1 MAVAPTATADGT
13 SQADDGRH
21 RVRILGRE
29 RLNHNVTA
37 WTCAR
42 PEGYAFRPGEACR
55 LAVDADG
62 WRDQDRPFT
71 MSSLP
76 DAPAL
81 DWVIKT
87 YPDHDG
93 MTERLD
99 ACEVGDTLLM
109 GEPGG
114 YFHDRGPGVFL
125 AGGAGVTP
133 FLAILRDLKRSGGTE
148 GYRLLFSN
156 STAADVFLKTEL
168 DGLLG
173 RDAVYQV
180 TGEDAA
186 FADRRRI
193 DHGYL
198 AEKIGSFEQFF
209 YVCGPPG
216 FSEDLRPVLLEL
228 GAAEDKIIDKTLKN
242 RG

>member
-1 MAVAPTATADGT
+1 MTDAYASSGAA
-13 SQADDGRH
+13 SRAQDGRH
-21 RVRILGRE
+21 RVRILGKQ

-37 WTCAR
+37 WTVAR

-62 WRDQDRPFT
+62 WRDEDRPFT

-76 DAPAL
+76 DAESL
-81 DWVIKT
+81 EWVIKH
-87 YPDHDG
+87 YPEHEG
-93 MTERLD
+93 MTERLA
-99 ACEVGDTLLM
+99 ACEVGDELLM
-109 GEPGG
+109 GPPGG

-133 FLAILRDLKRSGGTE
+133 FLAILRELKRSGGGAA

-156 STAADVFLKTEL
+156 STAADVFLKTEF
-168 DGLLG
+168 DDLLG
-173 RDAVYQV
+173 EDVLYQV

-193 DHGYL
+193 DLAYL
-198 AEKIGSFEQFF
+198 AEKIGHFDRFF

-228 GAAEDKIIDKTLKN
+228 GAPEEKIIDKTLKN
-242 RG
+242 K

>member
-1 MAVAPTATADGT
+1 MPDTPATAE
-13 SQADDGRH
+13 AAPKAEDGRH
-21 RVRILGRE
+21 RVRVLGKR
-29 RLNHNVTA
+29 RLNHNVIA
-37 WTCAR
+37 WTVAR

-76 DAPAL
+76 DAPTL
-81 DWVIKT
+81 EWVIKH
-87 YPDHDG
+87 YPDHHG
-93 MTERLD
+93 MTERMQ
-99 ACEVGDTLLM
+99 ACEVGDDLLM

-133 FLAILRDLKRSGGTE
+133 FLAILRDLRRSGGTA

-156 STAADVFLKTEL
+156 STAADVFLKDEL
-168 DGLLG
+168 DELLG
-173 RDAVYQV
+173 QDTLYQV
-180 TGEDAA
+180 TNEDAA

-193 DHGYL
+193 DKAYL
-198 AEKIGSFEQFF
+198 AEKIGHFDQFF

-216 FSEDLRPVLLEL
+216 FSEDLRPTLIDL
-228 GAAEDKIIDKTLKN
+228 GTPQEKIIDKTLKSK
-242 RG
+242 